1 MAKEYLDKSG
11 LTYFWERL
19 KAFFQPKLVSGT
31 NIKTINN
38 QSVLGSGNISISG
51 GGGVTPADYII
62 EKGKSG
68 NWYYEK
74 WNSGKVEAWGHAS
87 SGTLSMTASGN
98 LYRDTNVSAS
108 IPSGIFPAA
117 PTKTKVFTHY
127 TSAVTVAVS
136 GDASSATA
144 ISYQVWKTT
153 NNSTAVTVH
162 FHCVYYPSDY

>member
-11 LTYFWERL
+11 LTYFWGKL
-19 KAFFQPKLVSGT
+19 KAYFQPKLVSGT

-51 GGGVTPADYII
+51 GGGVTPADYIV

-74 WNSGKVEAWGHAS
+74 WNSGKVEAWGHAT
-87 SGTLSMTASGN
+87 SGTLSMAASGN
-98 LYRDTNVSAS
+98 LYRDTNVSVS

-117 PTKTKVFTHY
+117 PTETTVFFQY
-127 TSAVTVAVS
+127 SNAISVAVS
-136 GDASSATA
+136 GNATSATA
-144 ISYQVWKTT
+144 IACQIWKTS
-153 NNSTAVTVH
+153 NNSAAVSLH